1 MTESHVYIITGASRG
16 LGEALA
22 RRLLQP
28 GNRLLCV
35 SRTRSLPLQR
45 EAEAAGAR
53 LDWFERDL
61 AALTEEDAAE
71 PLMRELLGG
80 VDLQAVPKLRLIN
93 NAGVLEPI
101 GPAQLNA
108 TGDVARHIAVNLTA
122 PMTLTAAFLRLTEPL
137 PADKRVLQVSS
148 GAGRK
153 PYAGWSAYCAAK
165 AGLDHFTR
173 CVKLEQDALP
183 HGAKLASVA
192 PGVVDTAMQEVIR
205 TTGDERFPSRP
216 RFVKL
221 HETGDLTPPDEAALR
236 LLQLLEHPSFG
247 DEPVVDI
254 RDFAP

>member
-1 MTESHVYIITGASRG
+1 MTESAVYIITGASRG

-61 AALTEEDAAE
+61 AALAQEDAAE
-71 PLMRELLGG
+71 PLMQELLGG
-80 VDLQAVPKLRLIN
+80 VDLQAAHKLRLLN

-101 GPAQLNA
+101 GPAQMSPA
-108 TGDVARHIAVNLTA
+108 GAVARHIAVNLTA
-122 PMTLTAAFLRLTEPL
+122 PITLTAAFLRLTEPL

-183 HGAKLASVA
+183 HGARLAAVA
-192 PGVVDTAMQEVIR
+192 PGVVDTAMQAAIR
-205 TTGDERFPSRP
+205 ATDEERFPGRP
-216 RFVKL
+216 RFLEL
-221 HETGDLTPPDEAALR
+221 HETGRLTPPDEAAYR
-236 LLQLLEHPSFG
+236 LLQLLEHPRFG

-254 RDFAP
+254 RDFT